1 MLLDTCT
8 TARQNP
14 RMAARTISSLW
25 RYPVKSMAG
34 EELNTVDVTASG
46 LRGDRAYALV
56 DAANGKV
63 GSAKSVKRFGE
74 LLKYHAQFVTQP
86 EPEGIV
92 PPVRITLP
100 DGTTLDNAQPVSQ
113 AALAAAFGSQISLR
127 STAPDGL
134 MLEFAPGTL
143 GGKYATTTEVPVAGA
158 APRGTLFDY
167 ACIHIVTTSSL
178 QCLQDAYPEGQFSP
192 QRFRPNIVVD
202 CAGESGFV
210 ENSWVGNTLTIGPEL
225 ILRVSIPCPRCV
237 MTTLPRLNLSHDPKI
252 LRTVV
257 QLNTQN
263 LGDFGNL
270 PCVGVYA
277 DVLKPGRIRRGD
289 PVRVGG

>member
-1 MLLDTCT
+1 M
-8 TARQNP
+8 TAF
-14 RMAARTISSLW
+14 TISSLW

-34 EELNTVDVTASG
+34 EELNTVEVTASG
-46 LRGDRAYALV
+46 LTGDRAYALM
-56 DAANGKV
+56 DTANGKV

-74 LLKYHAQFVTQP
+74 LLKYQAKFVTQP
-86 EPEGIV
+86 ESEGV
-92 PPVRITLP
+92 APPVRITLP
-100 DGTTLDNAQPVSQ
+100 DGTTLDSEQPDSQ
-113 AALAAAFGSQISLR
+113 AALAAAFGPQVSLR

-143 GGKYATTTEVPVAGA
+143 GGKYAKTSEVPVAGA

-167 ACIHIVTTSSL
+167 ACVHILTTSAL
-178 QCLQDAYPEGQFSP
+178 QRLQEAYPEGQFSV

-210 ENSWVGNTLTIGPEL
+210 ENSWVGNSLAIGPEL

-237 MTTLPRLNLSHDPKI
+237 MTTLPRLDLSHDPKI

-257 QLNTQN
+257 QINTQN

-277 DVLKPGRIRRGD
+277 DVVKPGRIRRGD

>member
-1 MLLDTCT
+1 M
-8 TARQNP
+8 TAF
-14 RMAARTISSLW
+14 TISSLW

-34 EELNTVDVTASG
+34 EELNTVEVTASG
-46 LRGDRAYALV
+46 LTGDRAYALM
-56 DAANGKV
+56 DTANGKV

-74 LLKYHAQFVTQP
+74 LLKYQAKFVTQP
-86 EPEGIV
+86 ESEGV
-92 PPVRITLP
+92 APPVRITLP
-100 DGTTLDNAQPVSQ
+100 DGTTLDSEQPDSQ
-113 AALAAAFGSQISLR
+113 AALAAAFGPQVSLR

-143 GGKYATTTEVPVAGA
+143 GGKYAKTSEVPVAGA
-158 APRGTLFDY
+158 APRGALFDY
-167 ACIHIVTTSSL
+167 ACVHILTTSAL
-178 QCLQDAYPEGQFSP
+178 QRLQEAYPEGQFSV

-210 ENSWVGNTLTIGPEL
+210 ENSWVGNSLAIGPEL

-237 MTTLPRLNLSHDPKI
+237 MTTLPRLDLSHDPKI

-257 QLNTQN
+257 QINTQN

-277 DVLKPGRIRRGD
+277 DVVKPGRIRRGD

>member
-1 MLLDTCT
+1 M
-8 TARQNP
+8 TAF
-14 RMAARTISSLW
+14 TISSLW

-34 EELNTVDVTASG
+34 EELNTVEVTASG
-46 LRGDRAYALV
+46 LRGDRAHALV
-56 DAANGKV
+56 DTANGKV

-74 LLKYHAQFVTQP
+74 LLKYQAQFVTQP
-86 EPEGIV
+86 ESERVV

-100 DGTTLDNAQPVSQ
+100 NGTTLDSDQPDGQ
-113 AALAAAFGSQISLR
+113 AALAAAFGSQVSLR
-127 STAPDGL
+127 SAAPDGL

-143 GGKYATTTEVPVAGA
+143 GGKYAKTTEVPVAGA

-167 ACIHIVTTSSL
+167 ACIHILTTSTL
-178 QCLQDAYPEGQFSP
+178 QRLQEAYPQGQFFV

-210 ENSWVGNTLTIGPEL
+210 ENSWVGNTLAIGPEL
-225 ILRVSIPCPRCV
+225 VLRVSIPCPRCV
-237 MTTLPRLNLSHDPKI
+237 MTTLPGLDLSHDPRI
-252 LRTVV
+252 LRIAL

-277 DVLKPGRIRRGD
+277 DVVKPGRIRHGD

>member
-1 MLLDTCT
+1 M
-8 TARQNP
+8 TAF
-14 RMAARTISSLW
+14 TVSSLW

-34 EELNTVDVTASG
+34 EELNAVDVTASG

-56 DAANGKV
+56 DTANGKV
-63 GSAKSVKRFGE
+63 GSAKSVRRFGE
-74 LLKYHAQFVTQP
+74 LLKYQAKFVTQP
-86 EPEGIV
+86 ESEGVV

-100 DGTTLDNAQPVSQ
+100 DGTTLDSEQPDAQ
-113 AALAAAFGSQISLR
+113 AAVAAAFGSQVSLR
-127 STAPDGL
+127 STAADGL

-143 GGKYATTTEVPVAGA
+143 GGKYAKVTEVPVAGA

-167 ACIHIVTTSSL
+167 ACVHILTTSAL
-178 QCLQDAYPEGQFSP
+178 QRLQEAYPEGQFSV

-210 ENSWVGNTLTIGPEL
+210 ENSWVGHTLAIGREV

-237 MTTLPRLNLSHDPKI
+237 MTTLPRLDLPHDPKI
-252 LRTVV
+252 LRIAV

-277 DVLKPGRIRRGD
+277 DVVKPGRIRHGD
-289 PVRVGG
+289 PVRVSS

>member
-1 MLLDTCT
+1 M
-8 TARQNP
+8 TAFR
-14 RMAARTISSLW
+14 ISSLW

-34 EELNTVDVTASG
+34 EELNAVDVTASG

-56 DAANGKV
+56 DSASGKV

-74 LLKYHAQFVTQP
+74 LLKYHAKFVTPP
-86 EPEGIV
+86 ESEGVV

-100 DGTTLDNAQPVSQ
+100 DGTVLDSEQPDDQV
-113 AALAAAFGSQISLR
+113 ALAAAFGSQVSLR

-143 GGKYATTTEVPVAGA
+143 GGKYAKATEVPVAGA

-167 ACIHIVTTSSL
+167 ACIHIVTTSAL
-178 QCLQDAYPEGQFSP
+178 QRLQEAYPEGQFSV

-210 ENSWVGNTLTIGPEL
+210 ENSWVGHTLVIGPEL

-237 MTTLPRLNLSHDPKI
+237 MTTLPRVDLPHDPRI
-252 LRTVV
+252 LRTAV
-257 QLNTQN
+257 QLNMQN
-263 LGDFGNL
+263 LGDFGDL

-277 DVLKPGRIRRGD
+277 DVVKPGRIRSGD
-289 PVRVGG
+289 AVRIGD

>member
-1 MLLDTCT
+1 M
-8 TARQNP
+8 TAF
-14 RMAARTISSLW
+14 TISSLW

-34 EELNTVDVTASG
+34 EELDTVDVTASG

-56 DAANGKV
+56 DTANGKV
-63 GSAKSVKRFGE
+63 GSAKNVKRFGE
-74 LLKYHAQFVTQP
+74 LLKYQAQFVTQP
-86 EPEGIV
+86 ESEGVV

-100 DGTTLDNAQPVSQ
+100 DGTTLDSEKADGQT
-113 AALAAAFGSQISLR
+113 ALVTAFGSQVSLR

-143 GGKYATTTEVPVAGA
+143 GGKYAKTTEVPVAGA

-167 ACIHIVTTSSL
+167 ACIHILTTSAL
-178 QCLQDAYPEGQFSP
+178 QRLQQAYPEGQFSV

-202 CAGESGFV
+202 CANESGFV
-210 ENSWVGNTLTIGPEL
+210 ENAWVGQTLAIGPEL

-237 MTTLPRLNLSHDPKI
+237 MTTLPRVDIPHDPRI

-257 QLNTQN
+257 QLNTLN

-277 DVLKPGRIRRGD
+277 NVVKPGRIRRGD
-289 PVRVGG
+289 PVRIGD

>member
-1 MLLDTCT
+1 
-8 TARQNP
+8 
-14 RMAARTISSLW
+14 MAAFTVSSLW

-34 EELNTVDVTASG
+34 EELNAVDVTASG

-56 DAANGKV
+56 DTASGKV
-63 GSAKSVKRFGE
+63 GSAKNVRRFGE
-74 LLKYHAQFVTQP
+74 LLKYQAKFVTQP
-86 EPEGIV
+86 ESEGVV
-92 PPVRITLP
+92 PAVRITLP
-100 DGTTLDNAQPVSQ
+100 DAQV
-113 AALAAAFGSQISLR
+113 AVAAAFGSQVSLR

-143 GGKYATTTEVPVAGA
+143 GGKYAKVTEVPVAGA

-167 ACIHIVTTSSL
+167 ACVHILTTSAL
-178 QCLQDAYPEGQFSP
+178 QRLREAYPEGQFSVE
-192 QRFRPNIVVD
+192 RFRPNIAVD

-210 ENSWVGNTLTIGPEL
+210 ENSWVGHTLAIGREV

-237 MTTLPRLNLSHDPKI
+237 MTTLPRLDLSHDPKI
-252 LRTVV
+252 LRIAV

-277 DVLKPGRIRRGD
+277 DVVKPGRIRHGD
-289 PVRVGG
+289 PVRVSS

>member
-1 MLLDTCT
+1 M
-8 TARQNP
+8 TAF
-14 RMAARTISSLW
+14 TISSLW

-34 EELNTVDVTASG
+34 EELDAVDVTASG
-46 LRGDRAYALV
+46 LRGDRAYALM
-56 DAANGKV
+56 DTANGKV

-74 LLKYHAQFVTQP
+74 LLKCHAQFVR
-86 EPEGIV
+86 EPESEGVV

-100 DGTTLDNAQPVSQ
+100 DGATLDSEHPDLQ
-113 AALAAAFGSQISLR
+113 AALAAAFGSQVSLR

-143 GGKYATTTEVPVAGA
+143 GGKYAKTTEVPVAGA

-167 ACIHIVTTSSL
+167 ACIHILTTSTLQSL
-178 QCLQDAYPEGQFSP
+178 KNVYPQGQFSI
-192 QRFRPNIVVD
+192 QRFRPNIVVE
-202 CAGESGFV
+202 CPGESGFV
-210 ENSWVGNTLTIGPEL
+210 ENSWVGHTLAIGPEL

-237 MTTLPRLNLSHDPKI
+237 MTTLPRLDLRHDPRI
-252 LRTVV
+252 LRTAV

-270 PCVGVYA
+270 SCVGDYA
-277 DVLKPGRIRRGD
+277 DVVEPGRIRRGD
-289 PVRVGG
+289 PVRVGD